1 MDPRLLANYNHELQH
16 LREVGGEFAAAF
28 PKIAGRLGLDS
39 FECADP
45 YVERLLEGFAFL
57 AARVQL
63 KIQAEFPRFTQH
75 LLEIVYPH
83 YLAPTPSMAVV
94 QMQPDL
100 QEGSLADGFLVP
112 RDTALRS
119 LLGKDEQTA
128 CEYRTAHDLRLWP
141 LELTEAEYFSR
152 DVATLQLPRLP
163 HVRAGVRWRLRATA
177 GLKFKQLSLD
187 TLPLFLRG
195 AGERPMHLYEQ
206 LLGNAVAVVVRPAQ
220 RDPPWVDVLDKSQI
234 ARVGFEDQEA
244 LLPCGPRSFQG
255 YRLLQEYFALPQRFQ
270 FVEFRGLGPSVRRC
284 ESAELEI
291 VVLLNRIDRLLEN
304 AIDAEDFAL
313 FCTPAINL
321 FPKRADRIHLT
332 ERTPDHQVLPDRT
345 RPMDFEVHQV
355 TSVTGYGSG
364 DEDQQEFA
372 PFYAAGD
379 RSPGR
384 ARGAFFTVRREP
396 RVLSAKQRRV
406 GPRTSYVGGEVFVAL
421 VDGDEAPYRHEL
433 RQLGLT
439 TLCTNRDLPLT
450 MPVGKTNTD
459 FTLEISAPVVSIRC
473 LSGPTKP
480 KPSRVF
486 GAGDNA
492 WRLIN
497 HLSLNYLSLT
507 DNGDQQGAAALRELL
522 SLYGDVGEP
531 SVARQIEGVR
541 SITSSPVI
549 RPVVT
554 EGPMTF
560 ARGVQV
566 SVTCDEEGF
575 EGAGVFLLGAVL
587 ERFFARYVSIN
598 SFAETVIR
606 TVERG
611 EIIRWP
617 LRIGRRHVL

>member
-1 MDPRLLANYNHELQH
+1 MDPRLLGLYNRELQH

-28 PKIAGRLGLDS
+28 PKIAGRLGLDG

-63 KIQAEFPRFTQH
+63 KIEAEFPRFTQH

-94 QMQPDL
+94 QLQPDL
-100 QEGSLADGFLVP
+100 REGSLADGFPVP

-128 CEYRTAHDLRLWP
+128 CEYRTAHDVRLWP
-141 LELTEAEYFSR
+141 LELAEAEYFSR
-152 DVATLQLPRLP
+152 DVATLQLPRLAQ
-163 HVRAGVRWRLRATA
+163 VRAGIRWRLRTTA

-187 TLPLFLRG
+187 RLPLFLRG
-195 AGERPMHLYEQ
+195 TGERPMHLYEQ

-220 RDPPWVDVLDKSQI
+220 RDPPWSDVLDKSHI
-234 ARVGFEDQEA
+234 ARPGFEDHEA

-270 FVEFRGLGPSVRRC
+270 FVEFRGLGPSLRRC
-284 ESAELEI
+284 EGSELEI
-291 VVLLNRIDRLLEN
+291 VVLLNRNDKFLEN
-304 AIDAEDFAL
+304 SIDAEDFAL

-332 ERTPDHQVLPDRT
+332 DRAAEHQVVPDRT
-345 RPMDFEVHQV
+345 RPLDFEVHQV

-364 DEDQQEFA
+364 DEGQQEFR
-372 PFYAAGD
+372 PFYAAAELTNRRD
-379 RSPGR
+379 
-384 ARGAFFTVRREP
+384 RGAYFTVRREP
-396 RVLSAKQRRV
+396 RVLSTKQRRV

-421 VDGDEAPYRHEL
+421 VDGNEAPYRHDL

-439 TLCTNRDLPLT
+439 TLCTNRDLPLM
-450 MPVGKTNTD
+450 MPVGKANTD
-459 FTLEISAPVVSIRC
+459 FTLEISAPVVSVRC

-480 KPSRVF
+480 RPSPMF
-486 GAGDNA
+486 GAGDNV

-507 DNGDQQGAAALRELL
+507 DSGEGQGAEALRELL
-522 SLYGDVGEP
+522 WLYGDGSEP
-531 SVARQIEGVR
+531 AVARQIDGVR
-541 SITSSPVI
+541 SVTSTPVI
-549 RPVVT
+549 RPVPT
-554 EGPMTF
+554 DGPMTF

-566 SVTCDEEGF
+566 TVTCDEEAF
-575 EGAGVFLLGAVL
+575 EGSGVFLLGAVL
-587 ERFFARYVSIN
+587 ERFFARYVSLN
-598 SFAETVIR
+598 SFAETAVR
-606 TVERG
+606 SVGRG
-611 EIIRWP
+611 EIMRWP
-617 LRIGRRHVL
+617 LRIGRRHLL

>member
-1 MDPRLLANYNHELQH
+1 MDPRLLAYYNRELQH
-16 LREVGGEFAAAF
+16 VREVGGEFAKTF

-63 KIQAEFPRFTQH
+63 KIDAEFPRFTQH

-83 YLAPTPSMAVV
+83 YLPPMPSMAVV

-128 CEYRTAHDLRLWP
+128 CEYRTAHDVRLWP

-177 GLKFKQLSLD
+177 GLKIKQLSLD
-187 TLPLFLRG
+187 TLSLFLRG

-220 RDPPWVDVLDKSQI
+220 RDPPWVEVLDKSQI
-234 ARVGFEDQEA
+234 GRVGFEDREA
-244 LLPCGPRSFQG
+244 LLPCNSRSFQG

-270 FVEFRGLGPSVRRC
+270 FVEFRGLGSSVRRC

-291 VVLLNRIDRLLEN
+291 VVLLNRIDKLLEN
-304 AIDAEDFAL
+304 AIDAEDFSL

-321 FPKRADRIHLT
+321 FPKRADRIQLT
-332 ERTPDHQVLPDRT
+332 DHTPDYHVLPDRT
-345 RPMDFEVHQV
+345 RPIDFEVYHV
-355 TSVTGYGSG
+355 TSMTGFGAG
-364 DEDQQEFA
+364 EEDRQEFRA
-372 PFYAAGD
+372 FYAAGD
-379 RSPGR
+379 LTPGHD
-384 ARGAFFTVRREP
+384 RGAYFTVRREP
-396 RVLSAKQRRV
+396 RVLSANQRRV

-421 VDGDEAPYRHEL
+421 VDANEAPYRHQL

-450 MPVGKTNTD
+450 MPVGKANTD

-480 KPSRVF
+480 KPSPVF

-507 DNGDQQGAAALRELL
+507 DSDEQQGAASLRELL
-522 SLYGDVGEP
+522 SLYGDNSEP
-531 SVARQIEGVR
+531 AVARQIDGLR
-541 SITSSPVI
+541 SVASSPVI
-549 RPVVT
+549 RPVPT
-554 EGPMTF
+554 DGPMTF

-566 SVTCDEEGF
+566 TVTCDEEAF
-575 EGAGVFLLGAVL
+575 EGTGAFLLGAVL
-587 ERFFARYVSIN
+587 ERFFARHVSVN
-598 SFAETVIR
+598 SFTETVVR
-606 TVERG
+606 TVGRG
-611 EIIRWP
+611 EIMRWP

>member
-1 MDPRLLANYNHELQH
+1 
-16 LREVGGEFAAAF
+16 
-28 PKIAGRLGLDS
+28 
-39 FECADP
+39 
-45 YVERLLEGFAFL
+45 
-57 AARVQL
+57 
-63 KIQAEFPRFTQH
+63 
-75 LLEIVYPH
+75 
-83 YLAPTPSMAVV
+83 
-94 QMQPDL
+94 
-100 QEGSLADGFLVP
+100 
-112 RDTALRS
+112 
-119 LLGKDEQTA
+119 
-128 CEYRTAHDLRLWP
+128 
-141 LELTEAEYFSR
+141 
-152 DVATLQLPRLP
+152 
-163 HVRAGVRWRLRATA
+163 
-177 GLKFKQLSLD
+177 
-187 TLPLFLRG
+187 
-195 AGERPMHLYEQ
+195 
-206 LLGNAVAVVVRPAQ
+206 
-220 RDPPWVDVLDKSQI
+220 
-234 ARVGFEDQEA
+234 
-244 LLPCGPRSFQG
+244 
-255 YRLLQEYFALPQRFQ
+255 
-270 FVEFRGLGPSVRRC
+270 
-284 ESAELEI
+284 
-291 VVLLNRIDRLLEN
+291 
-304 AIDAEDFAL
+304 
-313 FCTPAINL
+313 
-321 FPKRADRIHLT
+321 
-332 ERTPDHQVLPDRT
+332 
-345 RPMDFEVHQV
+345 
-355 TSVTGYGSG
+355 
-364 DEDQQEFA
+364 
-372 PFYAAGD
+372 
-379 RSPGR
+379 
-384 ARGAFFTVRREP
+384 
-396 RVLSAKQRRV
+396 
-406 GPRTSYVGGEVFVAL
+406 VGGEVFVAL

-507 DNGDQQGAAALRELL
+507 DSGDQQGAAALRELL

-598 SFAETVIR
+598 SFTETVIR

-617 LRIGRRHVL
+617 LRIGRRRVL